1 MDVRLIITVAILVL
15 DAVISVWNSY
25 VAGEVSNGNRGLG
38 IFFYVLGGFLSMAYV
53 ISIMPTILLA
63 MLKYIPYTI
72 ANFLLSFNFAFLGA
86 TIIMWGVIA
95 TATSIIIA
103 TGTKHWG
110 AGFIIVYA
118 ISALIYDTWEYMV
131 DFGGAV
137 KDIVTV
143 LAKDK
148 GGVIVTLVIV
158 LGLALA
164 IGFII
169 TYLAYKAGK
178 GQ

>member
-1 MDVRLIITVAILVL
+1 MDVGLIITVAILVL
-15 DAVISVWNSY
+15 DVIISVWNSY
-25 VAGEVSNGNRGLG
+25 AAGKVSNESRGLG
-38 IFFYVLGGFLSMAYV
+38 IFFYVLGGLLPMAYV
-53 ISIMPTILLA
+53 MSIALTVLLA
-63 MLKYIPYTI
+63 MFKYISYTI
-72 ANFLLSFNFAFLGA
+72 ANFLLSFSFVFFGA

-95 TATSIIIA
+95 TATSIIA
-103 TGTKHWG
+103 TIKTRSWK
-110 AGFIIVYA
+110 AGLISMYN

-137 KDIVTV
+137 KDIVAD

-148 GGVIVTLVIV
+148 DGAIVALIIV
-158 LGLALA
+158 VGLALA